1 MNWCC
6 KCFEGWSFTLRTLWR
21 EACWL
26 FFWALVVLLCTFCLN
41 FLFTAQEALKWVPN
55 ILLLIWQLKTFSTL
69 FWSIYL
75 HCKQIFK
82 LMGPKRKS
90 RKFLATYHKS
100 IKPLFSMLNIGN
112 IPSIAIVT
120 EWDRSIEYI
129 VKLSTFTSCND
140 FCDFS
145 VKKFPSNQSDVNIY
159 SFRNPTPPRLTQ
171 LVCVWIFVYKSEIH
185 SRTICWCCN
194 T

>member
-1 MNWCC
+1 M
-6 KCFEGWSFTLRTLWR
+6 EGS
-21 EACWL
+21 
-26 FFWALVVLLCTFCLN
+26 LLAV
-41 FLFTAQEALKWVPN
+41 FLSSCRPSVYFLSQFSVHSTRSLKMSSKYFV
-55 ILLLIWQLKTFSTL
+55 IDLTIFSTL
-69 FWSIYL
+69 FWSISL
-75 HCKQIFK
+75 LCKQIFK
-82 LMGPKRKS
+82 LMGPKGKS

-100 IKPLFSMLNIGN
+100 IKLLFSMLNIGN

-185 SRTICWCCN
+185 SRTIC
-194 T
+194 